1 METAK
6 HPKRLHTV
14 NVRLDDATLDQL
26 RAVALAENR
35 TVSNLIG
42 TMIRDALKAREAKN

>member
-1 METAK
+1 MSDTK

-14 NVRLDDATLDQL
+14 NVRLDDATLEQL
-26 RAVALAENR
+26 RVVALAENR

-42 TMIRDALKAREAKN
+42 TFIRDCLKAREGK